1 MVVSEEDSDENALE
15 LKWGSKMGK
24 IVSIIQSI
32 LNDDDAD
39 PESKKILVYSQWED
53 SLFILAHVLKWVLD
67 GRLILRESNI
77 RYLVMN
83 RTKHYENTFQFRN
96 DPKIPVFLMRLQQ
109 GNNGLDLSVAT
120 HVIVMEPVLS
130 ASISEDAWLWIAVE
144 AQAVSRVKRIG
155 QRFVSYVH
163 YVLVDGTIE
172 SRMYGF
178 C

>member
-1 MVVSEEDSDENALE
+1 
-15 LKWGSKMGK
+15 MGK
-24 IVSIIQSI
+24 ILDIIQSI
-32 LNDDDAD
+32 LNDVNAD

-53 SLFILAHVLKWVLD
+53 SLFILAHVLKWVYD
-67 GRLILRESNI
+67 RCLILRESNI
-77 RYLVMN
+77 RYLIMN

-130 ASISEDAWLWIAVE
+130 ASTRENVCLRIAVE
-144 AQAVSRVKRIG
+144 AQAVSRVKRIR

-172 SRMYGF
+172 SRM
-178 C
+178 